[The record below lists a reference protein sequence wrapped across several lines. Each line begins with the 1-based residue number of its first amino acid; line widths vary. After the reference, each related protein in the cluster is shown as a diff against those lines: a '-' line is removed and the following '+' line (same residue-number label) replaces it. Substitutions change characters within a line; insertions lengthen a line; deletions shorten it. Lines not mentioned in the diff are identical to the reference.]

1 LTFANFAQIK
11 NYNPICS
18 FEKTYKN
25 GIISIENKSLYII
38 GMKIKYCLF
47 VAIAA
52 VALASC
58 GGKGSKGMPK
68 FGDNEFAVRTVATQS
83 GDLQTTY
90 PATIKGIQ
98 DVDVRPKIS
107 GFITKVLVHEGQAVK
122 AGQVMFVIDSE
133 TYQAAVRQAQAA
145 LNTAKS
151 QANTARITYE
161 NNQKLFDQQIIG
173 QYELSTSQNAYA
185 TAQAAVAQAQ
195 AGLVSARETLSW
207 CTVKAPAAGIVGS
220 LPFKVGTLVSAS
232 NALTTVSNISTVE
245 VFFSMSEREVLA
257 MTKNAG
263 GATAALSE
271 MPEVKLQ
278 LADGTIYNHPGK
290 VVKMSGVIDA
300 ATGSYSMIAHFS
312 NPEQLLKSGGAAQII
327 VPQINSNAIIIPQEA
342 TSEVQDKIFI
352 YLVDKDNKVKLS
364 EIKVNPQNDGK
375 TYIVTEGLHVGD
387 RFVSKGLTKLS
398 DGMEIKPISEAQYMK
413 KIKDAEKLG
422 AAQGDASEFAKAM
435 GGK

>member
-1 LTFANFAQIK
+1 
-11 NYNPICS
+11 
-18 FEKTYKN
+18 
-25 GIISIENKSLYII
+25 
-38 GMKIKYCLF
+38 MKIKYCLF
-47 VAIAA
+47 VAIAT

-58 GGKGSKGMPK
+58 GGKGRKGMPK

-145 LNTAKS
+145 LNTARS

-161 NNQKLFDQQIIG
+161 NNQKLFGQQIIG
-173 QYELSTSQNAYA
+173 RYELSTSENAYA

-195 AGLVSARETLSW
+195 AGLASARETLSW

-257 MTKNAG
+257 MSKNAG

-300 ATGSYSMIAHFS
+300 ATGSYSIIAHFS

-342 TSEVQDKIFI
+342 TSEVQDKVFI
-352 YLVDKDNKVKLS
+352 YLVDKDNKVRLS

-387 RFVSKGLTKLS
+387 RFVSKGLTKLT